1 MPWAEMMSWES
12 LSLLCALRLDSQL
25 VWALPSVHL
34 ILLPLETQALSSQD
48 TQEGNRCLG
57 ADSHNPAG
65 VAQG

>member
-1 MPWAEMMSWES
+1 MPWAEMMSWEP
-12 LSLLCALRLDSQL
+12 LGLPCALRLDSQL

-48 TQEGNRCLG
+48 TQEGNQGSG

-65 VAQG
+65 IAQG